1 MDNAYSDQLDV
12 PILDIGEP
20 QWDFFYLDLKG
31 FTDDHPVSSSL
42 QGVFEDDPR
51 FGKVST
57 PGKVSGESLYLRAS
71 YGNWTD
77 NGTALHPLLSTPGM
91 SPKANVSPALRSR
104 DSSILGSSSALSEPS
119 GKDPLSQRPVPLD
132 TPQLNP
138 QSPMVICKTPT
149 PDTRKTRSSVLRRSP
164 RPQSSPGGALALSG
178 EPLAQPSA
186 AAVNAVV
193 SCASHPDHLPPKAGN
208 PSTFKRLDTSTVS
221 TSVPTEQGKNPVAT
235 PKKPA
240 VTAVV
245 LDSAASIC
253 STTPSKQG
261 SVCPQRKR
269 PRYSAEGKSSTVE
282 ASHETRCPDHED
294 SCTPSDEDLGET
306 SREARKESAA
316 TKETATPTPTE
327 ALQPE
332 PRNAKDAVSM
342 VNNEEDPTQSVK
354 PNIAQMFI
362 GEQLALKTGKKA
374 PGYQS
379 VGLRVSVFWPRDADW
394 YEGVIKAFDESNGR
408 HWVVYEDGDKEY
420 LHLAR
425 QTFEWRDQGS
435 LEKLNTRSRKTKK
448 EAEEVLFPQCLERG
462 TYVWAK
468 VKGHGYWPGVVFEKP
483 QKSSS
488 HYAGV
493 NFFDGSHGKIECSD
507 ILPFG
512 PYLEELQE
520 GKQKPAFLE
529 ATQEAIKK
537 FEKDQQRLCKTFLAR
552 EKR

>member
-1 MDNAYSDQLDV
+1 MS
-12 PILDIGEP
+12 
-20 QWDFFYLDLKG
+20 
-31 FTDDHPVSSSL
+31 
-42 QGVFEDDPR
+42 FE
-51 FGKVST
+51 
-57 PGKVSGESLYLRAS
+57 
-71 YGNWTD
+71 
-77 NGTALHPLLSTPGM
+77 
-91 SPKANVSPALRSR
+91 
-104 DSSILGSSSALSEPS
+104 
-119 GKDPLSQRPVPLD
+119 Q
-132 TPQLNP
+132 
-138 QSPMVICKTPT
+138 
-149 PDTRKTRSSVLRRSP
+149 
-164 RPQSSPGGALALSG
+164 
-178 EPLAQPSA
+178 
-186 AAVNAVV
+186 
-193 SCASHPDHLPPKAGN
+193 
-208 PSTFKRLDTSTVS
+208 LDTSTVS

-306 SREARKESAA
+306 SREARKVGRVRAAPTFFIAETSSAANIRRAVNGDAEKPAELPATQESAA